1 MADQEMIQEKIP
13 NEIINM
19 ILKMLKANDG
29 NLTDEQVKELKD
41 RWEEFRKDK

>member
-41 RWEEFRKDK
+41 RWEEFRKD